1 MYYRFFNTK
10 GRKNMV
16 IYIIS
21 LYLQSYKGC
30 MAGYY
35 GLECS
40 MPCPYPTYGV
50 WCQDVCNCIEDLCD
64 ISVGCIFRTTGKHY
78 H

>member
-1 MYYRFFNTK
+1 
-10 GRKNMV
+10 
-16 IYIIS
+16 
-21 LYLQSYKGC
+21 